1 MRDLLV
7 PAHYEVYISSQN
19 SSPFRVVISSF
30 TRSAVNVAGGEG
42 ESHRHMV
49 NAFRTRFINAG
60 GAKSSRGCDN
70 QMRCNAGSS
79 GRTVS

>member
-7 PAHYEVYISSQN
+7 RAHYDVYSSSQN
-19 SSPFRVVISSF
+19 SSPFRVVVSFF

-42 ESHRHMV
+42 EPHRHMV
-49 NAFRTRFINAG
+49 NAFRADFIIAG
-60 GAKSSRGCDN
+60 GAKSSRGRDE